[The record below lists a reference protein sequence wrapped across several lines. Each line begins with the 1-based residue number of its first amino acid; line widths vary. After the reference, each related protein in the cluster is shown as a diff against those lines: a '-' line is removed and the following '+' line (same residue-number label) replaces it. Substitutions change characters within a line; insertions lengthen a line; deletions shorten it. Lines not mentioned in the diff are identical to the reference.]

1 MLNAE
6 VFAISRQ
13 IIAEKL
19 RSTRMIIMLPIL
31 ILFIPGIAWGF
42 SDPEVMLPGG
52 VKPENVMEVMFYTS
66 LGIVFA
72 GTMCGVL
79 YRLTA

>member
-1 MLNAE
+1 MFNTDI
-6 VFAISRQ
+6 VAIARQ

-19 RSTRMIIMLPIL
+19 RSTRMIVMLPIL

-42 SDPEVMLPGG
+42 SDPDVMLPGG
-52 VKPENVMEVMFYTS
+52 VRPDNVMEVMFYTS

-72 GTMCGVL
+72 GTML
-79 YRLTA
+79 SLIHI